1 MSWRIV
7 EGSMKR
13 QWQARRAT
21 QPHPDGQRRWD
32 QAYQHL
38 LRWALENEV
47 GAQGGLPSTQDT
59 KEVRHERAR
68 GDLRPGLDGEPDPGA
83 DD

>member
-1 MSWRIV
+1 
-7 EGSMKR
+7 MKR

-38 LRWALENEV
+38 LRWALENEA
-47 GAQGGLPSTQDT
+47 GRRESTATAQPQ
-59 KEVRHERAR
+59 EVRHERAR
-68 GDLRPGLDGEPDPGA
+68 GDLRPGRDGEPDPGA